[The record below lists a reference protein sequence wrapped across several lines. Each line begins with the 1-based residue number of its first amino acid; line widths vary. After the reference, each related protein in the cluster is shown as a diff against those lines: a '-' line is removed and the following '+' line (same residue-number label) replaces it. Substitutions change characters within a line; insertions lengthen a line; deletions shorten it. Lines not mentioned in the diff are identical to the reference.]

1 MFRSVAFDKSED
13 DKPTNHDKSEDS
25 KDQNEPNDRETPAEH
40 ENPGKGDKIIDQ
52 DKTAGHD
59 KSEDSKIQNE
69 LTDRE
74 IEDHDKDHN
83 KIKDQEKP
91 ENHDKIKDQDKPA
104 DKSKDND
111 NQTGVQS
118 LKTTGTLEHN
128 DGRSDRQGQ
137 QRRRVSFPSLQMIST
152 DTSSDIDESLHHRTD
167 EPTLTTRQILIN
179 YILHKKQQHTA
190 LRNHLRIV
198 SEGM

>member
-13 DKPTNHDKSEDS
+13 DKATNHDKSEDS
-25 KDQNEPNDRETPAEH
+25 KDQNEPNDRETPEEH

-59 KSEDSKIQNE
+59 KSEDSKVQNE
-69 LTDRE
+69 PTDRE
-74 IEDHDKDHN
+74 IEDHEKDHD

-91 ENHDKIKDQDKPA
+91 ENHVKIKDQNQPTDHDSQDK
-104 DKSKDND
+104 
-111 NQTGVQS
+111 TGVLS
-118 LKTTGTLEHN
+118 LKGTGILEHN

-179 YILHKKQQHTA
+179 YILYKKI
-190 LRNHLRIV
+190 NIPCPF
-198 SEGM
+198 